1 MNDPNID
8 ERLNRLWPQTK
19 LIGKDRIAQIHALE
33 AKLTQESLAQADPGL
48 GRATWNKLCASCHKL
63 YGQGGL
69 IGPELTGAQRT
80 NLRYWTENILDPSGT
95 VAANYLVSLFLLDDG
110 TLVTGV
116 VTTEDQDNVTVQT
129 VKEKVVIEKDS
140 IEQRKTST
148 QSLMPEGLLDALDDN
163 QRRDLFSY
171 LMGPSQVDA
180 K

>member
-1 MNDPNID
+1 M
-8 ERLNRLWPQTK
+8 
-19 LIGKDRIAQIHALE
+19 
-33 AKLTQESLAQADPGL
+33 
-48 GRATWNKLCASCHKL
+48 
-63 YGQGGL
+63 
-69 IGPELTGAQRT
+69 
-80 NLRYWTENILDPSGT
+80 
-95 VAANYLVSLFLLDDG
+95 
-110 TLVTGV
+110 
-116 VTTEDQDNVTVQT
+116 TVQT